1 MKNKIINKS
10 FIISLLLSFCGGF
23 IELYSVKIHGV
34 FACMQTGNM
43 INMFANFFDNKIY
56 LGLENISVVVI
67 FFLGCIL
74 AETLKLKL
82 ENKIFQHINSIFN
95 DCFCFYYCYFSFK
108 Y

>member
-10 FIISLLLSFCGGF
+10 FIIALLLSFCGGF

-56 LGLENISVVVI
+56 LGLENISVAVI

-82 ENKIFQHINSIFN
+82 ENKIKYFN
-95 DCFCFYYCYFSFK
+95 TLILFSFK